1 MVVRHY
7 CGLPCNTLCAV
18 LQAFERLLFR
28 ATRGNMYLRHATVG
42 TVVDPIT
49 GDKQEKAVFVV
60 FFAGERART
69 KILKVRPACCRRC
82 KQVHSCLHPAALL
95 VSTTAPAAQGFFT
108 Q

>member
-1 MVVRHY
+1 MPSALACLITARPLRLRGMSVLLLTSSAR
-7 CGLPCNTLCAV
+7 CA

-49 GDKQEKAVFVV
+49 GEKQEKAVFVV

-69 KILKVRPACCRRC
+69 KILKVR
-82 KQVHSCLHPAALL
+82 
-95 VSTTAPAAQGFFT
+95 
-108 Q
+108 